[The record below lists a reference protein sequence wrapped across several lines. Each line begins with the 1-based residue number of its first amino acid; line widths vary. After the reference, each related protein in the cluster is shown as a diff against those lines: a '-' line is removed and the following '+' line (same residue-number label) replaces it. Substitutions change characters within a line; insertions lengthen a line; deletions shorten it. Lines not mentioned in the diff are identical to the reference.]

1 MTENNSYLVNNLTIV
16 TLLLA
21 IIYFSK
27 SIFFFF
33 SSNHLISYS
42 PNFCKICRKKKR
54 KNARGKKSNHLYVL
68 KVKESGGYAQPYL
81 CRHGKDICHI

>member
-42 PNFCKICRKKKR
+42 PNFCKICSKKKG
-54 KNARGKKSNHLYVL
+54 KNAKGKK
-68 KVKESGGYAQPYL
+68 VKSSL
-81 CRHGKDICHI
+81 CSKGKRKWWLCTALLV